1 VGEDR
6 AGRIWA
12 SINACAR
19 ADGAPLS
26 IRHACIA
33 CVHAVGAVGAGLSMT
48 RGPGLREPVFAT
60 DRRSE
65 ELEELQYTL
74 GQGPYVDAADGDGP
88 VLVADLSAADSRS
101 RWPLFAAAAADR
113 GIRGMLAIP
122 IQAGA
127 ARIGILD
134 VYRLMPGLPSNGE
147 LADALAYAD
156 AVLVLALDH
165 HGGIASDL
173 NSLGDKGL
181 TERRAEVHQA
191 VGMMSVQL
199 GIDVTGAL
207 ARLRA
212 HAFLHD
218 RRLAEVA
225 ADVVTRRLRFHPDRG
240 DDGGAPGDERPR
252 GTGGSGTGLRAENDE
267 EGAG

>member
-1 VGEDR
+1 
-6 AGRIWA
+6 
-12 SINACAR
+12 
-19 ADGAPLS
+19 
-26 IRHACIA
+26 
-33 CVHAVGAVGAGLSMT
+33 MT

-60 DRRSE
+60 DQRSE

-74 GQGPYVDAADGDGP
+74 GQGPYVDATGGGGP
-88 VLVADLSAADSRS
+88 VLVADLSAADSRG

-113 GIRGMLAIP
+113 GVRGMFAIP

-127 ARIGILD
+127 ARLGILD
-134 VYRLMPGLPSNGE
+134 LYRLVPGLPSNGE

-165 HGGIASDL
+165 HGGIASDF
-173 NSLGDKGL
+173 NSLGDTGL
-181 TERRAEVHQA
+181 AERRAEVHQA

-199 GIDVTGAL
+199 GIDITGAL

-218 RRLAEVA
+218 WRLADVA
-225 ADVVTRRLRFHPDRG
+225 AEVVARRLRFHPDRD
-240 DDGGAPGDERPR
+240 DDGGVPGDERP
-252 GTGGSGTGLRAENDE
+252 GGGGSGTGPPAGDDE
-267 EGAG
+267 EGTG